1 MARRA
6 RSADELVHVHEHL
19 LGEPDQGL
27 HHPGEEKNEGGGVI
41 MDDDTRKQVLVAYQ
55 TRKQDDI
62 LHPFIDEKVTIG
74 LLPHV
79 QALLMARYLRGDL
92 DGYPPFMWK

>member
-1 MARRA
+1 
-6 RSADELVHVHEHL
+6 
-19 LGEPDQGL
+19 
-27 HHPGEEKNEGGGVI
+27 

-79 QALLMARYLRGDL
+79 QALLMARYLRGDI
-92 DGYPPFMWK
+92 DGYPPFVWK